1 MMTGQHTHDPHPDRI
16 VHGMDRQ
23 PLAFRSAQ
31 DADESSLA
39 VAGEIDMSTAE
50 SFYEQARALIDS
62 RTSML
67 VLDLGEVTFCD
78 SLGVAALVR
87 IYKHAIAAGCRLR
100 LTNVRSHVAHI
111 LEISGLDQVFEVEP
125 A

>member
-1 MMTGQHTHDPHPDRI
+1 
-16 VHGMDRQ
+16 MDRHS
-23 PLAFRSAQ
+23 LAFRT
-31 DADESSLA
+31 DRRADEASLA

-50 SFYEQARALIDS
+50 SLYQQARGLIDG
-62 RTSML
+62 RPAQL

-87 IYKHAIAAGCRLR
+87 IYKYASAANCRLR
-100 LTNVRSHVAHI
+100 LVNLRTHVAHI
-111 LEISGLDQVFEVEP
+111 LQISGLDQIFEVEL

>member
-1 MMTGQHTHDPHPDRI
+1 
-16 VHGMDRQ
+16 MDRHS
-23 PLAFRSAQ
+23 LAFRA
-31 DADESSLA
+31 DRKADEASLA

-50 SFYEQARALIDS
+50 SLYQQARGLIDGHHPAQF
-62 RTSML
+62 

-87 IYKHAIAAGCRLR
+87 IYRYASAANCRLR
-100 LTNVRSHVAHI
+100 LVNLRTHVAHI
-111 LEISGLDQVFEVEP
+111 LQISGLDQIFEVEL

>member
-1 MMTGQHTHDPHPDRI
+1 
-16 VHGMDRQ
+16 MDRH
-23 PLAFRSAQ
+23 PLAFRSTR
-31 DADESSLA
+31 DADESCLA
-39 VAGEIDMSTAE
+39 VTGEIDMSTAD
-50 SFYEQARALIDS
+50 SFIEQARALIDAG
-62 RTSML
+62 TSVL

-87 IYKHAIAAGCRLR
+87 IYKYGMASGSRVRLVNLR
-100 LTNVRSHVAHI
+100 THVAHI

>member
-1 MMTGQHTHDPHPDRI
+1 
-16 VHGMDRQ
+16 MDRQ
-23 PLAFRSAQ
+23 SLAFRATQ

-39 VAGEIDMSTAE
+39 VAGEIDLTTAG
-50 SFYEQARALIDS
+50 SFYEKARGLIGAT
-62 RTSML
+62 TSLL

-87 IYKHAIAAGCRLR
+87 IYRDCAATGCRLR
-100 LTNVRSHVAHI
+100 LTNARDQVTHI
-111 LEISGLDQVFEVEP
+111 LHISGLDQVLEVEP